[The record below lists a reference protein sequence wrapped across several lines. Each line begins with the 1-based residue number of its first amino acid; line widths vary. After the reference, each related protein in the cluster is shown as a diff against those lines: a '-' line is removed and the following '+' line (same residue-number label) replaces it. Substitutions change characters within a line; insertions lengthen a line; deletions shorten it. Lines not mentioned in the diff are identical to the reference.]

1 MMKKKTLLFL
11 LVANGIL
18 IALSWIM
25 AFYSYPRLPQE
36 MPLWVNFFSQ
46 EVILTKKSIL
56 FFLYPLVQTLFF
68 IGFWG
73 FSRMNLILTLPSK
86 NKKSSF
92 WEKKDLFSSLRKEYI
107 YLNLIF
113 FNLIFIHLQKTII
126 LLAHGIGKGVNKFY
140 FFSVFVIILILIP
153 WYHLRKRLLIHKF
166 GRGKE

>member
-1 MMKKKTLLFL
+1 VIKKTLLFL

-18 IALSWIM
+18 ITLGWIM

-36 MPLWVNFFSQ
+36 MPLWVNFFRQ
-46 EVILTKKSIL
+46 HVILMKKSLL
-56 FFLYPLVQTLFF
+56 FFLYPLVQTLFC

-73 FSRMNLILTLPSK
+73 LSRINLSLDLLPLRKDASFLE
-86 NKKSSF
+86 KKS
-92 WEKKDLFSSLRKEYI
+92 LFLSLRKEYI

-126 LLAHGIGKGVNKFY
+126 LLAHDIEKGVNEFY
-140 FFSVFVIILILIP
+140 FASLCGIILALIP
-153 WYHLRKRLLIHKF
+153 WYRLRKKLLVHKI